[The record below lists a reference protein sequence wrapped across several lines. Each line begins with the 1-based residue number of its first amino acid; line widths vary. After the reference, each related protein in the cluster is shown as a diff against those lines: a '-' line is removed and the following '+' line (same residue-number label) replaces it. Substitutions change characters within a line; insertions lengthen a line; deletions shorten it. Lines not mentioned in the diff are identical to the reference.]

1 MRGILSVTVGK
12 AAYRECDVGELDS
25 CASSRTL
32 RGPVL
37 VDIETV
43 RGASR
48 DEVLE
53 LDVPDVAR
61 AKVALDHKRL
71 VASVGI
77 DVPTA
82 SIRDGVR

>member
-37 VDIETV
+37 VDIETICCV
-43 RGASR
+43 AGNERVE
-48 DEVLE
+48 DN
-53 LDVPDVAR
+53 VPDVAR
-61 AKVALDHKRL
+61 PKVALDHERL
-71 VASVGI
+71 VA
-77 DVPTA
+77 A
-82 SIRDGVR
+82 VRVHVSKGRNS